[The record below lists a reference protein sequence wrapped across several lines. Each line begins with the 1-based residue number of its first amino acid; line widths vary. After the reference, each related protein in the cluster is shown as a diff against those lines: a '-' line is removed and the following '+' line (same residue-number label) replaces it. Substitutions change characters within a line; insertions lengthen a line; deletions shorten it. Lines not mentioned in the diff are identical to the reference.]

1 MYLSQRCVTR
11 CLRKTMFW
19 LDLVVVATIQFS
31 SMMAMPSYASE
42 LAVVST
48 CARGAKNLDFSIPQ
62 FTKVR

>member
-31 SMMAMPSYASE
+31 LMMAMPSYASE
-42 LAVVST
+42 LAVGST
-48 CARGAKNLDFSIPQ
+48 CARGAKNLD
-62 FTKVR
+62 